1 MATLNDVLR
10 RLARG
15 MDAEMLGQESDRQLA
30 ERALADGDAA
40 ALQAIVHRHGAMVY
54 RVCWRVLQH
63 TQDTEDAFQAT
74 FLVLAQKLCTVR
86 KHASLASWLHGVAY
100 RVSVRA
106 RQQANARRRRESRAS
121 LSVMMPDE
129 VTWKELRASLD
140 AALSQLPDKWR
151 LPLVL
156 CYLEGRTQE
165 EAAKRLTWSK
175 STLRSRLEEARSALA
190 RRLSRC
196 GITLPAAL
204 STLMLSDCVTSAAP
218 APGLSARAVEAAAD
232 VAAGKT
238 LATAA
243 STTVTA
249 LAEGVIKAMFTTKL
263 KTVSVVLMAAA
274 ALVAMGIGTASFPAL
289 LARPTAQPVPVVELK
304 PSQQPAAKD
313 DPAASLVRLL
323 GDRDFK
329 TREDAAKKLR
339 AVGVKALPA
348 LQAGTRDPDPEVAKR
363 SHDVIGA
370 IRADARD
377 ALAKQFDPQK
387 PEDYDHP
394 VWKRFKTIAGSDLAA
409 RKLFAEI
416 IAEPRLLQL
425 LDAADSEPDKPG
437 NLYAA
442 EVDRAFVAVQKILD
456 LPTTGDVGP
465 EVLPWPELPTIL
477 YLGTYPSSTGKV
489 KDGWPREGHIFMPD
503 RREWDKNPS
512 TPALKRIFSTW
523 LTHRDAA
530 NTLETGFAIAVFH
543 DIKEAFPFA
552 RTVAADK
559 TRPMKVQVSALPAVA
574 RFGTPADLPLFAPFF
589 DQTDELASGRT
600 TALRPIATQ
609 VRDYA
614 VGLAVL
620 LHDRDPY
627 ELGFQYAEKR
637 FQRANGRP
645 IIARFQL
652 EHFGFREDMEREAA
666 HQNAKAWLDEQ
677 SKLDPKK

>member
-289 LARPTAQPVPVVELK
+289 LARPTGREGRPRREPR
-304 PSQQPAAKD
+304 PAA
-313 DPAASLVRLL
+313 R
-323 GDRDFK
+323 R
-329 TREDAAKKLR
+329 
-339 AVGVKALPA
+339 
-348 LQAGTRDPDPEVAKR
+348 
-363 SHDVIGA
+363 
-370 IRADARD
+370 
-377 ALAKQFDPQK
+377 
-387 PEDYDHP
+387 
-394 VWKRFKTIAGSDLAA
+394 
-409 RKLFAEI
+409 
-416 IAEPRLLQL
+416 PRL
-425 LDAADSEPDKPG
+425 
-437 NLYAA
+437 
-442 EVDRAFVAVQKILD
+442 
-456 LPTTGDVGP
+456 
-465 EVLPWPELPTIL
+465 
-477 YLGTYPSSTGKV
+477 
-489 KDGWPREGHIFMPD
+489 
-503 RREWDKNPS
+503 
-512 TPALKRIFSTW
+512 
-523 LTHRDAA
+523 
-530 NTLETGFAIAVFH
+530 
-543 DIKEAFPFA
+543 
-552 RTVAADK
+552 
-559 TRPMKVQVSALPAVA
+559 
-574 RFGTPADLPLFAPFF
+574 
-589 DQTDELASGRT
+589 
-600 TALRPIATQ
+600 
-609 VRDYA
+609 
-614 VGLAVL
+614 
-620 LHDRDPY
+620 
-627 ELGFQYAEKR
+627 
-637 FQRANGRP
+637 
-645 IIARFQL
+645 
-652 EHFGFREDMEREAA
+652 
-666 HQNAKAWLDEQ
+666 
-677 SKLDPKK
+677 